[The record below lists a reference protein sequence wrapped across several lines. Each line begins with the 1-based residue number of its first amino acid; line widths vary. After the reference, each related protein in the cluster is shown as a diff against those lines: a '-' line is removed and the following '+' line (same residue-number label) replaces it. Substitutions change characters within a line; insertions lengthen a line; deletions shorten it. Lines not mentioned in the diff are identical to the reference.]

1 VDTLNHRA
9 ADVLARLRQE
19 RPLLHHI
26 TNFVVMNDTAN
37 VTLHLGAL
45 PVMAHAHDELEE
57 MVGLAGALILNAGT
71 LSPEWIEAMLLAGK
85 AAQARGIP
93 IVLDPVGAGATTL
106 RTDTNHR
113 LLRELKVTAVR
124 GNAGEI
130 GALVG
135 AGGEVRGVESVSA
148 PEDLAGVVRQA
159 ARAWGSVV
167 AVTGERDL
175 ISDGE
180 QVLAVDNG
188 HRWLATLTGTGCMAT
203 TAVAAFLA
211 VERDALTAAA
221 AALATFGL
229 AAELA
234 APHAA
239 GPASFKVAFFDQLY
253 HLTPAQVAAGAR
265 ISALDG
271 G

>member
-1 VDTLNHRA
+1 
-9 ADVLARLRQE
+9 
-19 RPLLHHI
+19 
-26 TNFVVMNDTAN
+26 
-37 VTLHLGAL
+37 
-45 PVMAHAHDELEE
+45 

-93 IVLDPVGAGATTL
+93 IVLDPVGAGATSL

-135 AGGEVRGVESVSA
+135 AGGAVKGVESVSA
-148 PEDLAGVVRQA
+148 PEDVAGALRQA

-180 QVLAVDNG
+180 QVLVVENG

-203 TAVAAFLA
+203 TAVAAFAA
-211 VERDALTAAA
+211 VEKDALLATAG
-221 AALATFGL
+221 ALAAFGL

-234 APHAA
+234 ASSAA
-239 GPASFKVAFFDQLY
+239 GPASFKVALFDQLY
-253 HLTPAQVAAGAR
+253 HLTPEQVAEGAR
-265 ISALDG
+265 VRRLEEG
-271 G
+271 